1 MVEEMGVGGSIDV
14 VEVDIAENVNII
26 ERLMKRDWKHKE
38 ECMENLSS
46 TRREMKKVGFV
57 LLIGDGNRICRAGRK
72 KNDTRLKVAF

>member
-1 MVEEMGVGGSIDV
+1 
-14 VEVDIAENVNII
+14 
-26 ERLMKRDWKHKE
+26 
-38 ECMENLSS
+38 MENLSS